1 MAAVVPF
8 FSLTEEDDHDE
19 EDLLTDE
26 DAMSQDKEEEQLWP
40 DMCSPC
46 RPFFKYHGPGPDQG
60 SPGAMAICHVV
71 VAEKDEGESKRGGWG
86 CRGVGPVLVTKVDKP
101 QRKKMQSGIPS
112 RILLMRR
119 TDFLTR
125 SGKNEHRDC
134 TEVLRRLAEPLPLRP
149 FQRKELARGSP

>member
-1 MAAVVPF
+1 MDRGHGGRGP
-8 FSLTEEDDHDE
+8 FSLTEEDDDDD

-26 DAMSQDKEEEQLWP
+26 DAMSQDKEEQQLWP

-101 QRKKMQSGIPS
+101 QMIEEENAVRDSESDPTNEEDGLSHPVGKKFVIAQ
-112 RILLMRR
+112 
-119 TDFLTR
+119 
-125 SGKNEHRDC
+125 KC
-134 TEVLRRLAEPLPLRP
+134 
-149 FQRKELARGSP
+149 